1 MKTAELHMFSVKSD
15 RDQTQPRDSAGKRA
29 REIPVH
35 CTPAPIPSSEPNREV
50 QSRHARMN
58 EERWP

>member
-1 MKTAELHMFSVKSD
+1 MFFVKSD